1 MLTPPEEE
9 RFLSVSTYGPKAFA
23 ATKDLDPDL
32 RDRCIRIQMVRTI
45 KKLPDIEGYEPE
57 WLNLRD
63 ALYRFT
69 LLCFKDVE
77 KHYLNNQ
84 ESGSRIKELWR
95 PLDAV
100 LRALKVN
107 EDQMGQIKQFFLEA
121 TSETQHELDN
131 WESCFFDILKDH
143 AKQNLELFSLTSVA
157 ISSEMILEL
166 KLDDVDRKPSE
177 RWVGESI
184 KKFALGKKTNQR
196 PRVENR
202 RVSEYQFDS
211 EHVLKLHSIYMRETS
226 TS

>member
-1 MLTPPEEE
+1 MK
-9 RFLSVSTYGPKAFA
+9 LSGP
-23 ATKDLDPDL
+23 T
-32 RDRCIRIQMVRTI
+32 
-45 KKLPDIEGYEPE
+45 
-57 WLNLRD
+57 LRD

-107 EDQMGQIKQFFLEA
+107 EEQMGQIKQFFLEA

-131 WESCFFDILKDH
+131 WEACFFDILKDY
-143 AKQNLELFSLTSVA
+143 AKQNHELFSLTSVA

-166 KLDDVDRKPSE
+166 ELEEAEKKPSE
-177 RWVGESI
+177 SWVGNRI
-184 KKFALGKKTNQR
+184 KKFSLSNNQPTR
-196 PRVENR
+196 PRLNGK

-226 TS
+226 IS